1 MIIITYKECMFKS
14 DAANADSA
22 DTAVKTGDDMNLL
35 ALFALMT
42 AAALAAGI
50 ALINRRERR

>member
-1 MIIITYKECMFKS
+1 MFKS